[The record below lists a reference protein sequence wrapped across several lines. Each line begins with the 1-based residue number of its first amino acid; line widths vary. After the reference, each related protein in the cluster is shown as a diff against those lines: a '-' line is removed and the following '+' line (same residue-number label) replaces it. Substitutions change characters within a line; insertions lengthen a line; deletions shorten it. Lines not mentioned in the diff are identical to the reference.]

1 MIAGGPPPSG
11 PSGKPPGVPSD
22 AVMAGP
28 ISGATPQAGG
38 TPPGRPPG
46 VAVMSGG
53 VRRPSVPSKVARRYV
68 MRSLTLLRPV
78 RGLVTI
84 SILLGFV
91 VTALP
96 FVTPAVWGPMVQIMG
111 QVAGRDGLGNLQ
123 HVWGVSG
130 PRVSHPDGSS
140 GPTFTFAVWA
150 GIWASALVLSQVLT
164 FARSWI
170 DAQVDWKLLA
180 AVRQRAHDK
189 LQSLSLDFFT
199 GMRSGALMQR
209 VQVEA
214 SGVQKLLTDCL
225 IPPVIDTVVLIV
237 ALAYLM
243 SISWQMTLT
252 TLILTPAALL
262 ALRVVGQRLQTAT
275 QRNMMSSRQL
285 GGELE
290 ETITGIADIQIFHA
304 QKQRSERFEEA
315 SKAAAKNTSSMLIWF
330 QASGISAQIFIAL
343 STAVVLLVGVFFSAS
358 FGMTLNTLVV
368 FIGFVPTMFAPV
380 QRIITAYTN
389 YRSNLPSVVSTY
401 ELLDTKPSIAEH
413 PDAKYLDEVHGN
425 IVFENVVFGYNDRQR
440 ILDGI
445 SFSIKEGET
454 IALVGPIGSGK
465 STIFNLLL
473 RFLDPQ
479 RGRIL
484 LDGHDIQT
492 LSFSTLRQQVS
503 KLSQFPFFLKDSIR
517 ENVRLARQD
526 ASDDE
531 VEEACK
537 LAHIHS
543 VIVDPGRIQHGYD
556 TVVDVQVPSGG
567 QKRLIAMARC
577 LLRKPEVLLLD
588 EPTENLDAD
597 QRARLTTVIREYA
610 RDRTCIVV
618 SHDMDFIAAV
628 ADRIIVLNGGQVT
641 DEGTHEELMARDG
654 LYKQLYT
661 AQNADPATTA
671 AR

>member
-1 MIAGGPPPSG
+1 
-11 PSGKPPGVPSD
+11 V
-22 AVMAGP
+22 
-28 ISGATPQAGG
+28 
-38 TPPGRPPG
+38 
-46 VAVMSGG
+46 
-53 VRRPSVPSKVARRYV
+53 
-68 MRSLTLLRPV
+68 
-78 RGLVTI
+78 LVTI
-84 SILLGFV
+84 SILLGFI

-111 QVAGRDGLGNLQ
+111 QVAGREGIGNLQ

-164 FARSWI
+164 FVRSWV

-180 AVRQRAHDK
+180 AVRQRAHDQ

-225 IPPVIDTVVLIV
+225 IPPVIDSVVLLV
-237 ALAYLM
+237 AMAYLL
-243 SISWQMTLT
+243 SISWQMAIV

-262 ALRVVGQRLQTAT
+262 ALRVVGRKLQAAT

-304 QKQRSERFEEA
+304 QEHRSERFEEA
-315 SKAAAKNTSSMLIWF
+315 SKAAAKNTSSMLVWF

-343 STAVVLLVGVFFSAS
+343 STAVVLVVGVFFSAS
-358 FGMTLNTLVV
+358 FGLTLNTLVV

-380 QRIITAYTN
+380 QRIINAYTN

-413 PDAKYLDEVHGN
+413 PEALHLDEVHGN
-425 IVFENVVFGYNDRQR
+425 IVFEDVVFGYNERQK

-454 IALVGPIGSGK
+454 VALVGPIGSGK

-503 KLSQFPFFLKDSIR
+503 KLSQFPFFMKDSIR

-526 ASDDE
+526 ASDEE
-531 VEEACK
+531 VEEACN

-543 VIVDPGRIQHGYD
+543 VIVDPDRIEHGYD

-577 LLRKPEVLLLD
+577 LLRRPEVLLLD

-628 ADRIIVLNGGQVT
+628 ADRIIVLHGGHVV
-641 DEGTHEELMARDG
+641 DEGTHGDLMARDG

-661 AQNADPATTA
+661 AQNTDPALTTT
-671 AR
+671 R

>member
-1 MIAGGPPPSG
+1 MGPNPTHGSPDRRVIAGGPPTG
-11 PSGKPPGVPSD
+11 APGGRP
-22 AVMAGP
+22 
-28 ISGATPQAGG
+28 GG
-38 TPPGRPPG
+38 GPPGRPAGIPAG
-46 VAVMSGG
+46 AVVVGG
-53 VRRPSVPSKVARRYV
+53 GPARPAVPSKVARRYV
-68 MRSLTLLRPV
+68 LRSLEMLKPV
-78 RGLVTI
+78 RGLVLL
-84 SILLGFV
+84 SIVLGFI

-96 FVTPAVWGPMVQIMG
+96 FVTPAVWGPMVEIMG
-111 QVAGRDGLGNLQ
+111 RVAGRDGVGSLQ
-123 HVWGVSG
+123 HVWEVSG
-130 PRVSHPDGSS
+130 PRVSRPDGSS
-140 GPTFTFAVWA
+140 GPTLTFAAWA
-150 GIWASALVLSQVLT
+150 AIWASALVLAQVLT
-164 FARSWI
+164 FVRSWV

-180 AVRQRAHDK
+180 AVRQRVHDH

-225 IPPVIDTVVLIV
+225 IPPLIDVVVLIV
-237 ALAYLM
+237 ALCYLI
-243 SISWQMTLT
+243 SISWQMTIA
-252 TLILTPAALL
+252 TLILTPL
-262 ALRVVGQRLQTAT
+262 ALIALRFVGKRLQAAN
-275 QRNMMSSRQL
+275 QRNMMSSRHL

-290 ETITGIADIQIFHA
+290 ETISGIADIQIFHA
-304 QKQRSERFEEA
+304 QKQRSSRFEEA
-315 SKAAAKNTSSMLIWF
+315 SKQSARNSSAMLVWF
-330 QASGISAQIFIAL
+330 QAGGISAQIFIAL
-343 STAVVLLVGVFFSAS
+343 STAVVLVTGILFSTR
-358 FGMTLNTLVV
+358 FGLTLNSLVV

-389 YRSNLPSVVSTY
+389 YRSNIPSVVSTY
-401 ELLDTKPSIAEH
+401 ELLDTKPTVGEH
-413 PDAKYLDEVHGN
+413 PDAVSLDEVHGN
-425 IVFENVVFGYNDRQR
+425 ITFEDVVFGYNDGQR

-454 IALVGPIGSGK
+454 VALVGPIGSGK

-479 RGRIL
+479 GGRIV
-484 LDGHDIQT
+484 LDGHDVKT
-492 LSFSTLRQQVS
+492 LSFRTLREQVS

-526 ASDDE
+526 ASDED
-531 VEEACK
+531 VEEACR
-537 LAHIHS
+537 LAHIHE
-543 VIVDPGRIQHGYD
+543 VIVDPARIQRGYD

-597 QRARLTTVIREYA
+597 QRTRLTHVIREYA
-610 RDRTCIVV
+610 RERTCIVV

-628 ADRIIVLNGGQVT
+628 ADRIIVLNAGRVV
-641 DEGTHEELMARDG
+641 DEGTHHELVARDG

-661 AQNADPATTA
+661 AQNVEPTPSAVGP
-671 AR
+671 

>member
-1 MIAGGPPPSG
+1 MP
-11 PSGKPPGVPSD
+11 
-22 AVMAGP
+22 
-28 ISGATPQAGG
+28 GATSQAGV
-38 TPPGRPPG
+38 RPPG
-46 VAVMSGG
+46 AAIMSGRVG
-53 VRRPSVPSKVARRYV
+53 RPSVPAKVARRYV
-68 MRSLTLLRPV
+68 LRSLALLKPV

-84 SILLGFV
+84 SILLGFI

-111 QVAGRDGLGNLQ
+111 QVAGRDGVGSLQ

-140 GPTFTFAVWA
+140 GPTLTFAVWA
-150 GIWASALVLSQVLT
+150 GIWASALVLSQLLT

-180 AVRQRAHDK
+180 AIRQRAHDQ
-189 LQSLSLDFFT
+189 LQSLSMDFFT

-225 IPPVIDTVVLIV
+225 IPPVIDSVVLLV
-237 ALAYLM
+237 ALAYLL
-243 SISWQMTLT
+243 SISWQMTIV
-252 TLILTPAALL
+252 TLVLTPIALL
-262 ALRVVGQRLQTAT
+262 ALRVVGQKLQAAT
-275 QRNMMSSRQL
+275 QRNMMSSRAL

-290 ETITGIADIQIFHA
+290 ETITGIADIQVFHA

-315 SKAAAKNTSSMLIWF
+315 SKTAAKNTSSMLVWF

-343 STAVVLLVGVFFSAS
+343 STAVVLVVGIFFSAR

-368 FIGFVPTMFAPV
+368 FIGFAPTMFAPV
-380 QRIITAYTN
+380 QRIISAYTN
-389 YRSNLPSVVSTY
+389 YRSNIPSVVSTY

-413 PDAKYLDEVHGN
+413 PDALELDEVHGN
-425 IVFENVVFGYNDRQR
+425 IVFEDVVFGYNDRQK

-454 IALVGPIGSGK
+454 VALVGPIGSGK

-479 RGRIL
+479 SGRIL
-484 LDGHDIQT
+484 LDGYDIKT

-531 VEEACK
+531 VEEACE

-543 VIVDPGRIQHGYD
+543 VIIDPDRIQQGYD

-597 QRARLTTVIREYA
+597 QRARLCAVIREYA
-610 RDRTCIVV
+610 RDRTSIVV

-628 ADRIIVLNGGQVT
+628 ADRIIVLNAGRVV

-654 LYKQLYT
+654 LYKRLYT
-661 AQNADPATTA
+661 AQNAGPALTA
-671 AR
+671 SH